1 MILYNKTCVLHST
14 NENTNCNWCI
24 KLVYM
29 RHFIQSFLPP
39 TTFKYTGCHTRSSPQ
54 DKAVLHYFSDKY
66 FLNELLLQLIK
77 LRKMLLKLNLCKC
90 HRLHVKFP
98 RTDTIMSI
106 VLPEHDW
113 CQVFFLVNFVF
124 FHLFL
129 DCYIPLWINHLAFI
143 RLSSCLNHA
152 ILRHGCTALSF
163 HRRIWPVAVSSKI
176 GSGCHSDMH
185 CGIRVKSY
193 MCACGLGLIKYIF
206 SFLMQRRLLAAANF
220 MFCIMTGCSKCVEHI
235 HFKSGEEIST
245 KNTIIVMM

>member
-1 MILYNKTCVLHST
+1 MLNFLAQTPLCLFVKLILNCST
-14 NENTNCNWCI
+14 RTR
-24 KLVYM
+24 LVWGP
-29 RHFIQSFLPP
+29 I
-39 TTFKYTGCHTRSSPQ
+39 
-54 DKAVLHYFSDKY
+54 
-66 FLNELLLQLIK
+66 LNVCL
-77 LRKMLLKLNLCKC
+77 
-90 HRLHVKFP
+90 
-98 RTDTIMSI
+98 
-106 VLPEHDW
+106 
-113 CQVFFLVNFVF
+113 FFLVNFVF

-129 DCYIPLWINHLAFI
+129 DCYIPLWMNHLAFI
-143 RLSSCLNHA
+143 RLSSCLKHT

-206 SFLMQRRLLAAANF
+206 SFLMQRRLLATANF